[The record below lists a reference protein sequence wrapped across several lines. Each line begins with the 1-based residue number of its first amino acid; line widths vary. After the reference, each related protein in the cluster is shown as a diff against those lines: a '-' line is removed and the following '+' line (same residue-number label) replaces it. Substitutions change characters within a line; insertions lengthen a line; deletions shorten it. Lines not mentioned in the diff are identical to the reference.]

1 MSTMRGH
8 IAAIMHEHARMNTA
22 RRMYR
27 DVTFSRD

>member
-1 MSTMRGH
+1 LSNMRGR
-8 IAAIMHEHARMNTA
+8 IAAIMHKHARMNTA